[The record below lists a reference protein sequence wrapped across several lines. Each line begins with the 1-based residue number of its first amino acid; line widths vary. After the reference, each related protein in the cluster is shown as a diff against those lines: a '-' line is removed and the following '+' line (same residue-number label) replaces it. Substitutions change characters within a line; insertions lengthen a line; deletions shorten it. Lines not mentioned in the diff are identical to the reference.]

1 LESLS
6 FSFAKS
12 NNLEKSLECDEK
24 VLKLSQEE
32 RDNNMDSEKQ
42 DELDRRVAKAYFNLG
57 ATYTKLRSYN
67 KALECFKN
75 SFEIRDYLYKTV
87 NHPELYFTMS
97 ALAST
102 HQEVN
107 NVNEAEEFAL
117 MAEWM
122 KKDLDMGIT
131 KRRKFNKKVN
141 FQKLSP
147 PPPPPSTTQQ
157 QPKPQTPN
165 PILISTT
172 NVAPSRPPSV
182 NPEPVRFP
190 LDRNDV
196 GIFKRDKTFMNE
208 LIEEPIK

>member
-1 LESLS
+1 
-6 FSFAKS
+6 
-12 NNLEKSLECDEK
+12 
-24 VLKLSQEE
+24 
-32 RDNNMDSEKQ
+32 MDSEKQ

-57 ATYTKLRSYN
+57 ATHTKLRSYN

-87 NHPELYFTMS
+87 NHPELYFSMS

-102 HQEVN
+102 HEKVN
-107 NVNEAEEFAL
+107 NVNEAEEFAS
-117 MAEWM
+117 MAESM
-122 KKDLDMGIT
+122 KKDLDMGLT

-141 FQKLSP
+141 FHKLSP
-147 PPPPPSTTQQ
+147 PPTTQQ

-172 NVAPSRPPSV
+172 NIAPSRPPSV

-190 LDRNDV
+190 LDRNDA

-208 LIEEPIK
+208 LIEETMM

>member
-1 LESLS
+1 
-6 FSFAKS
+6 
-12 NNLEKSLECDEK
+12 
-24 VLKLSQEE
+24 
-32 RDNNMDSEKQ
+32 MDSEKQ

-57 ATYTKLRSYN
+57 VTHTKLTSYN

-87 NHPELYFTMS
+87 NHPELYFSMS
-97 ALAST
+97 ALASM
-102 HQEVN
+102 HEKVN
-107 NVNEAEEFAL
+107 NVNEAKEFAL
-117 MAEWM
+117 MAESM
-122 KKDLDMGIT
+122 KEDLDKGVT

-165 PILISTT
+165 PILISNT
-172 NVAPSRPPSV
+172 SRPPSV
-182 NPEPVRFP
+182 NPEPVRFPP